1 MPMYSEPSET
11 YKMKLIILPK
21 SHILDAREEIFW
33 SLFILFICFLFSS
46 IQAYYCIQQLR
57 AFLG

>member
-1 MPMYSEPSET
+1 MPMYLEPSEI

-33 SLFILFICFLFSS
+33 SLFILSICFLFSS
-46 IQAYYCIQQLR
+46 IKSNIL
-57 AFLG
+57 L

>member
-1 MPMYSEPSET
+1 MPMYSEPSEI

-46 IQAYYCIQQLR
+46 IQAYYCNS
-57 AFLG
+57 AA